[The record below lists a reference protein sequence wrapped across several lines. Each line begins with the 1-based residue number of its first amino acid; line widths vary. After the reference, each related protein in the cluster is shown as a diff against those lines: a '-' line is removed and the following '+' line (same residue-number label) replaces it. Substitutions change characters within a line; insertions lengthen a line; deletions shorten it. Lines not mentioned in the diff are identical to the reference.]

1 MPDSPVGLFSGYLND
16 QDRTESCFIGE
27 YYLTGDRGYC
37 DEDGYIWFISRS
49 DDVIVT
55 SGYRVGP
62 FEVESALISHGAVLE
77 SAVVASPDKERGS
90 VIKAFVVLCPG
101 YVGNNK
107 LKSELQAHVKSMT
120 APYKYPRKIEFVTSL
135 PKTVSGKIRR
145 VELREIE
152 AKSHQTEQNYQH

>member
-1 MPDSPVGLFSGYLND
+1 MGKPAPGYDLKIIDKEGNEKPVGKEGEIAIKVMPDSPVGLFSGYLND

-90 VIKAFVVLCPG
+90 VRTCC
-101 YVGNNK
+101 
-107 LKSELQAHVKSMT
+107 
-120 APYKYPRKIEFVTSL
+120 
-135 PKTVSGKIRR
+135 
-145 VELREIE
+145 
-152 AKSHQTEQNYQH
+152 